1 MYAAM
6 DRLFLALG
14 AVNALVS
21 VACGAFAAHGLKKQ
35 VGPDLVAIFETG
47 AKYQMYHALGL
58 ILVGLL
64 CIHRPSGLLTTGG
77 FFLLAGIVIFSGSL
91 YALTLSGVRG
101 LGAITPFGGVSFLIG
116 WALVALA
123 AIRS

>member
-1 MYAAM
+1 MNRPM

-21 VACGAFAAHGLKKQ
+21 VACGAFAAHGLKSR

-58 ILVGLL
+58 FLVGLL
-64 CIHRPSGLLTTGG
+64 CIHRPSNLLTAGG

>member
-1 MYAAM
+1 MLRAARTSRGWKRANSIFGAPCQARRGRAMNRPM

-21 VACGAFAAHGLKKQ
+21 VACGAFAAHGLESR

-58 ILVGLL
+58 FLVGLL
-64 CIHRPSGLLTTGG
+64 CIHRPS
-77 FFLLAGIVIFSGSL
+77 
-91 YALTLSGVRG
+91 
-101 LGAITPFGGVSFLIG
+101 
-116 WALVALA
+116 
-123 AIRS
+123 